1 LERAKLLALP
11 LTRLNPVFER
21 VVRAPAF
28 SKALHRLWRK
38 LQ

>member
-1 LERAKLLALP
+1 LERAKLLTLL
-11 LTRLNPVFER
+11 LTPNPVFER

-28 SKALHRLWRK
+28 YKALHLLWRK